1 MFDDDGGG
9 GELEKL
15 FLDNQLLELQM
26 DMMVVVFTCFYE

>member
-15 FLDNQLLELQM
+15 FLGNQLLELQM